1 MEAVW
6 KEVKAV
12 IKKSIPDHSYRM
24 WIEPIKPS
32 QGEDDSLVLA
42 CPNCF
47 SKKRVQEHFSA
58 IIESE
63 LKNVLGKGC
72 RFSIVVAQH
81 NGDAKQTKI
90 KKTLQLSLPD
100 INVRPHSGRMLRKE
114 FTFDDFVVGA
124 NNDFAYSASLA
135 LASRKTSQQST
146 LFLKSSTGMGKSH
159 LTQAIGHQIL
169 ARFPG
174 ERVFYMTAEDFSS
187 EMVQAFRHDVID
199 KFKQKYRNSCD
210 VLLLEDLHYLSGKE
224 RSQVELAFTLDSLL
238 EAGKKIIFSSCY
250 SPVEIPRLNDKLRSR
265 LSMSLISNIE
275 RPNFRTRTRILKRKA
290 MGKGLRIPE
299 KVLQYLASE
308 LTEDIRQLESGL
320 IGVTAKAS
328 LLGSPVDISLAE
340 SVVKNIV
347 RQRKTVT
354 IDAIKKLV
362 CKYYGIS
369 INDIVSRSRKQG
381 IVRPR
386 QIAMYLS
393 RKYTDSPLQSI
404 GRSFNRYHATA
415 LHAIGTID
423 KGLKVNA
430 EMQKQV
436 EFFKQKIQSGKFL
449 DGAGA

>member
-6 KEVKAV
+6 NEVKAV
-12 IKKSIPDHSYRM
+12 IKERIPDHSYRM

-32 QGEDDSLVLA
+32 QDENGALTLT

-47 SKKRVQEHFSA
+47 SKKRVQENFGA

-63 LKNVLGKGC
+63 LEKHLGQGY
-72 RFSIVVAQH
+72 RLSILVARR
-81 NGDAKQTKI
+81 NGNAKRERVRETV
-90 KKTLQLSLPD
+90 QLSLPE
-100 INVRPHSGRMLRKE
+100 INVRPYSGRLLRKE
-114 FTFDDFVVGA
+114 FTFDDFVVGS

-135 LASRKTSQQST
+135 LASRKSSPQST

-159 LTQAIGHQIL
+159 LTQAIGHRIMAQ
-169 ARFPG
+169 FPG

-187 EMVQAFRHDVID
+187 EMVQAFRHDAIE
-199 KFKQKYRNSCD
+199 KFKQKYRNGCD

-224 RSQVELAFTLDSLL
+224 RTQVELSLTLDSLL
-238 EAGKKIIFSSCY
+238 EADKKIIFSSCY
-250 SPVEIPRLNDKLRSR
+250 CPAEIPKLDDKLRSR
-265 LSMSLISNIE
+265 LSMSLISTID

-290 MGKGLRIPE
+290 SAKGLKVPE
-299 KVLQYLASE
+299 KVMRYLASE

-340 SVVKNIV
+340 SVVKDIV
-347 RQRKTVT
+347 RQRKTIT

-369 INDIVSRSRKQG
+369 ISDIVSRSRKQSF
-381 IVRPR
+381 VRPR
-386 QIAMYLS
+386 QMAMYLA
-393 RKYTDSPLQSI
+393 RRYTDSPLQSI

-415 LHAIGTID
+415 LHSIGAID
-423 KGLKVNA
+423 KGLKDNA
-430 EMQKQV
+430 VIQKQV
-436 EFFKQKIQSGKFL
+436 EFFNHKIESGKF
-449 DGAGA
+449 